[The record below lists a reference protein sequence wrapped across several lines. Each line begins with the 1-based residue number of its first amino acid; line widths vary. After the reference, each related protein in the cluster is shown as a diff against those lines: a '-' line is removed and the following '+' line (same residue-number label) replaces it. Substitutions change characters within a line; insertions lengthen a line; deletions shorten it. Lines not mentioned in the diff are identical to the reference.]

1 VKSGPRIQQ
10 QLMAVALCCLVSS
23 SGFTQTSSQ
32 QQPASTQQSTPAAP
46 YAPSAAVQTQPPT
59 IAQQAQQAQ
68 QVGPVGAQAPS
79 HIELPHSRNPF
90 APYRP
95 STVPPINLT
104 NSPRLQNLERDGKL
118 YVSLRDAISLAL
130 ENNLD
135 IAYFRYN
142 LPIAQADLLRTKA
155 GALANGV
162 NTNVSLG
169 TQGGFSSSGGG
180 GGGGGVIAGGA
191 GGLVQ
196 STLGG
201 GAPIPSFDPQLDQ
214 ELLTAQLQLKSD
226 QVAYHNLQTTLQ
238 SALMDKKATAATVN
252 SDYSQAQL
260 QAQTDKQLFNLG
272 VISGLAYNKSKSSA
286 DELTTRN
293 SISVEQVDMNAKAIQ
308 TQLDVQ
314 QAKIDQDKA
323 MLKLK
328 EDQKAA
334 LEVKAGIDGVLTALG
349 QQTSATATSDQ
360 SSLGVGAH
368 VQPGATLA
376 TVVVPNQLKAQLK
389 IAETQ
394 AHDILLGQPA
404 EIDTH
409 NGIVPGHVTRIDPA
423 VVNGTITVD
432 VKPDA
437 AWPPGAVPQLSVD
450 GTVDLERL
458 KDVLNVGRP
467 AFGNPNSTISLFK
480 YDPDGKTATRTQV
493 KVGKAS
499 VTQIQILSGL
509 NEGDKVILSDMSRN
523 DNVDKVRLE

>member
-1 VKSGPRIQQ
+1 MDIARPDIRKKKLRRQIAIGAIGLVVVAAAAA
-10 QLMAVALCCLVSS
+10 AVYRLK
-23 SGFTQTSSQ
+23 
-32 QQPASTQQSTPAAP
+32 PAAP
-46 YAPSAAVQTQPPT
+46 GVDA
-59 IAQQAQQAQ
+59 
-68 QVGPVGAQAPS
+68 
-79 HIELPHSRNPF
+79 
-90 APYRP
+90 
-95 STVPPINLT
+95 STVWPDTVKRGPMVVQV
-104 NSPRLQNLERDGKL
+104 RG
-118 YVSLRDAISLAL
+118 
-130 ENNLD
+130 
-135 IAYFRYN
+135 
-142 LPIAQADLLRTKA
+142 
-155 GALANGV
+155 
-162 NTNVSLG
+162 LG
-169 TQGGFSSSGGG
+169 T
-180 GGGGGVIAGGA
+180 
-191 GGLVQ
+191 LVP
-196 STLGG
+196 SEESIRL
-201 GAPIPSFDPQLDQ
+201 IPSQTEATVTRIRVLPGTKVAPDTILMDLTDPQLDQ

-328 EDQKAA
+328 EDQRAA

-349 QQTSATATSDQ
+349 QQTSATATGDQ

-368 VQPGATLA
+368 VAPGATLA

-499 VTQIQILSGL
+499 VTQIQILDGL
-509 NEGDKVILSDMSRN
+509 KEGDKVILSDMSRN
-523 DNVDKVRLE
+523 DG